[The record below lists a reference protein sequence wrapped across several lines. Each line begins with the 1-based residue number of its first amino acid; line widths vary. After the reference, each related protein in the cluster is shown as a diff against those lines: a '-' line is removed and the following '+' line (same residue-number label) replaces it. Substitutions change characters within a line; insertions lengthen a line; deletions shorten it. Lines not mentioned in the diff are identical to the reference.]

1 MSIMEAL
8 VSAAARGV
16 EVTIITG
23 GGGDAPT
30 LRFNWD
36 HKVYRDCAVSK
47 YRAAGFDLIA
57 VDMDGDGSWWELKR
71 GKEKLAKG
79 EVWECQPYY
88 HFDAAL
94 LEAEAAL
101 ILEVRKRLASPKTG
115 GA

>member
-1 MSIMEAL
+1 MSIIDAL

-16 EVTIITG
+16 EVIVITG

-36 HKVYRDCAVSK
+36 HQVYRDCAVSK

-94 LEAEAAL
+94 LEAESALMAA
-101 ILEVRKRLASPKTG
+101 VRNRLAAAKTG